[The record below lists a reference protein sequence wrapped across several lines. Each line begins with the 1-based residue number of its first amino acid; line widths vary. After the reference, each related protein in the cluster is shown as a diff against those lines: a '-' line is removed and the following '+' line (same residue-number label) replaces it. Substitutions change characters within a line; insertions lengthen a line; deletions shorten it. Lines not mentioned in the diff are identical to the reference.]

1 MSTRIL
7 LADDHTLLRGLLCSE
22 LESHSDMEVVGE
34 AEDGRKTLQLVR
46 ELVPDIVLMDIAMPN
61 LNGMDATRQ
70 IVRELPAVKVIAL
83 SMHHNRKFVINM
95 LNAGASGYLL
105 KDCTSQELVE
115 AIRTVAGG
123 GAYLAPKKVV
133 KEVTDWIQDPQKP
146 ESLLDT
152 LKDREREVFQLLVE
166 GNNTKEIAIVLHLT
180 DKAIQAIRHKI
191 MVKLNAHSIVDLV
204 LIALREGII
213 SIE

>member
-7 LADDHTLLRGLLCSE
+7 LADDHTLLRGLLRSE
-22 LESHSDMEVVGE
+22 LESQSDVEVVGE

-46 ELVPDIVLMDIAMPN
+46 ELVPDVVLMDITMPN

-83 SMHHNRKFVINM
+83 SMHQNRKFVINM

-105 KDCTSQELVE
+105 KNCTSQELVE

-133 KEVTDWIQDPQKP
+133 KEVTDWIQDPEKP

-166 GNNTKEIAIVLHLT
+166 GKNTKEIAIVLHLT

-191 MVKLNAHSIVDLV
+191 MEKLKAHSIVDLV

>member
-7 LADDHTLLRGLLCSE
+7 LADDHTLLRGLLRSE
-22 LESHSDMEVVGE
+22 LEGHSDMEVVGE
-34 AEDGRKTLQLVR
+34 AEDGRKAMQLVR

-70 IVRELPAVKVIAL
+70 IVRELPAVKVIAV

-95 LNAGASGYLL
+95 LNTGASGYLL

-123 GAYLAPKKVV
+123 GACLAPKKVV

-166 GNNTKEIAIVLHLT
+166 GNNTKEIAITLHLT

-191 MVKLNAHSIVDLV
+191 MEKLNAHSIVDLV
-204 LIALREGII
+204 LIALQEGII